1 MVGARKDKLQMINI
15 DKDSIEFINTIH
27 IGTRSDIESII
38 NRVKNRFNSFI
49 GSEVTHRNT
58 RYIVRDVNVK
68 SYNEKLAIIIKLD
81 LLNGRELIN
90 IVEEIRNEVL
100 EETDERC

>member
-1 MVGARKDKLQMINI
+1 MLGARKDKLQMINI
-15 DKDSIEFINTIH
+15 DKNSIEFINTIH
-27 IGTRSDIESII
+27 IGKRSDIESII

-49 GSEVTHRNT
+49 GSEVIHRNIH
-58 RYIVRDVNVK
+58 YIVRDVNVK
-68 SYNEKLAIIIKLD
+68 SYNEKLAIIIKLN

-100 EETDERC
+100 EENKNE